1 LEHYLPEMIFDPAH
15 SINAECEATRNFIEI
30 LRREQLALRQ
40 ADVSMLLPLAH
51 EKAQQAQQLAELS
64 GARKRWLSTQ
74 GLAPDRSGVEDE
86 LQNFAGASEAW
97 QEFTQLA
104 ETARQLNEING
115 NLVGQRLRYNQ
126 QAIAALQEAT
136 HVTGVYGCDGHT
148 QPFAGGRQ
156 LGEV

>member
-1 LEHYLPEMIFDPAH
+1 MEHYLPEMIFDPAH

-51 EKAQQAQQLAELS
+51 EKAQQAQQLAQLS
-64 GARKRWLSTQ
+64 EARKRWLSMQ
-74 GLAPDRSGVEDE
+74 GHAPDRSGVEDE
-86 LQNFAGASEAW
+86 LRNFAGASEAW
-97 QEFTQLA
+97 QEFIQLA

-148 QPFAGGRQ
+148 QPFSGGRQ